1 MKSNYLIKFNTGKV
15 DENGFPIHE
24 FAVTKRKYANAKE
37 ARKRLEKIFE
47 CPLDKTWVE
56 DITPCG
62 KDWLKSK

>member
-1 MKSNYLIKFNTGKV
+1 MKSNYLVKFNTGKV

-24 FAVTKRKYANAKE
+24 FRVTAFQAKSVKE

-56 DITPCG
+56 DITPCS
-62 KDWLKSK
+62 KDWASK